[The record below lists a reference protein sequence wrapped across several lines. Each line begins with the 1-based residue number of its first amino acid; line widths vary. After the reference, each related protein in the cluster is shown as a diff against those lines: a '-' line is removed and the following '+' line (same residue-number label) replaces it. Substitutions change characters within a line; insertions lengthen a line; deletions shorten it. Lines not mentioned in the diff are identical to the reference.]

1 MAGFNDVNLP
11 LSSILMLLVVRDT
24 TTTATPNSSTEVSL
38 CYIRWNGR
46 VFTFM
51 PTSSSYGSYD

>member
-24 TTTATPNSSTEVSL
+24 TTTTTPNSSTEVSL